1 MRKSDYIGRIA
12 KWGTK
17 LGSYDVK
24 YMPRTA
30 IKGQILVDFV
40 VEFTEGAPEE
50 EEEAIIGV
58 LVMSATVVPL

>member
-1 MRKSDYIGRIA
+1 
-12 KWGTK
+12 
-17 LGSYDVK
+17 
-24 YMPRTA
+24 MPRTA

-40 VEFTEGAPEE
+40 AEFTEGAPEE